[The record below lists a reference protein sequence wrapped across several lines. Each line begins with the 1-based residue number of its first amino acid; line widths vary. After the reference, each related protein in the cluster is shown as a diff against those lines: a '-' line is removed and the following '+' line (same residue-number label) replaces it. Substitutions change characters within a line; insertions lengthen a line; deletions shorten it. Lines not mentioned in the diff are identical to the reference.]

1 MKIIAE
7 IGSNWRKFD
16 SELKN
21 WDVAKYQ
28 IETAKEFGATG
39 VKFQFF
45 TAQELFGPQV
55 IGTRFERDINQYALP
70 QDWLPKLKAKCDE
83 VEIEFL
89 CSAFSLDG
97 FKVVDNF
104 VETHK
109 LASPERTDP
118 NLVAWL
124 ETQDKPFYYSD
135 GCGGTHL
142 GKGIPMACVSQ
153 YPAHFLNYE
162 LYSGQV
168 EWGLSDH
175 TPDDVLV
182 IMALRQG
189 ATHFEKHVDFCP
201 NDGDKTPDS
210 GVSVDGHGWTSWVK
224 AILGYDGDR
233 RQSLKDLNLAKYGR
247 RETIDGYFRPI
258 PPDADLGPAFPT
270 ITGGKL

>member
-7 IGSNWRKFD
+7 IGSNWRKYE

-21 WDVAKYQ
+21 WDLARFQ
-28 IETAKEFGATG
+28 IEQAKELDATG

-55 IGTRFERDINQYALP
+55 IGTRLERDVNRYALP
-70 QDWLPKLKAKCDE
+70 QDWLPKLKEECDQ
-83 VEIEFL
+83 VGIEFL

-124 ETQDKPFYYSD
+124 ESQDKPFYYSD

-142 GKGIPMACVSQ
+142 GKGIPMACVSS
-153 YPAHFLNYE
+153 YPAHFLEYE
-162 LYSGQV
+162 LYSGQI

-175 TPDDVLV
+175 TIGSTLA
-182 IMALRQG
+182 IMAVRSG
-189 ATHFEKHVDFCP
+189 ATHFEKHVDFCL
-201 NDGDKTPDS
+201 DSGDPTPDS
-210 GVSVDGHGWTSWVK
+210 EVSSDPHEWTSWVN
-224 AILGYDGDR
+224 AILKYQDR
-233 RQSLKDLNLAKYGR
+233 RKGLKDLNLAKYGR